1 MIFVTTVPAS
11 EQGPRRRRQ
20 NAHSSIAGVG
30 MHVALRPTSPALV
43 KESFVMV
50 KKAATL
56 LLAFVLSAATASAQ
70 ERKDLQIFR
79 DISESVH
86 RYSQFSI
93 FDGIEAS
100 VTQGRVVLDGWVTM
114 PFKKDDID
122 RRVRG
127 IQGVQSVDN
136 RIQVLPVSQFDD
148 ELRFRIA
155 RAIYGNSAFWNYA
168 AMANPPIHI
177 VVNGGRVT
185 LQGVV
190 QSNVERQL
198 ARSLATGF
206 AAFEVTNQLKTDA
219 EVQAEMEQIG
229 ETATSAAVR
238 LAGAP

>member
-1 MIFVTTVPAS
+1 
-11 EQGPRRRRQ
+11 
-20 NAHSSIAGVG
+20 
-30 MHVALRPTSPALV
+30 
-43 KESFVMV
+43 MV
-50 KKAATL
+50 KKAVTL
-56 LLAFVLSAATASAQ
+56 LLAFVLSAAATASAQ

-79 DISESVH
+79 DISDAVH

-100 VTQGRVVLDGWVTM
+100 VTQGHVVLDGWVTM

-122 RRVRG
+122 KRVRA
-127 IQGVQSVDN
+127 IEGVLHVDN

-177 VVNGGRVT
+177 VVNRGRVT

-219 EVQAEMEQIG
+219 EVAADLEKIG
-229 ETATSAAVR
+229 ETVTSASVR
-238 LAGAP
+238 LPGAP

>member
-1 MIFVTTVPAS
+1 M
-11 EQGPRRRRQ
+11 
-20 NAHSSIAGVG
+20 
-30 MHVALRPTSPALV
+30 M
-43 KESFVMV
+43 
-50 KKAATL
+50 KKAVTL
-56 LLAFVLSAATASAQ
+56 LLAFVLCAAATASAQ

-79 DISESVH
+79 DISDSVH

-100 VTQGRVVLDGWVTM
+100 VTQGHVVLDGWVTM

-122 RRVRG
+122 RRVRAVG
-127 IQGVQSVDN
+127 GVTSVDN

-155 RAIYGNSAFWNYA
+155 RAIYSNSSFWNYA

-198 ARSLATGF
+198 ARSLASGF
-206 AAFEVTNQLKTDA
+206 GSFEVTNQLKTDA
-219 EVQAEMEQIG
+219 EVEAELEKIG
-229 ETATSAAVR
+229 ATATGVAVR
-238 LAGAP
+238 LSRTP